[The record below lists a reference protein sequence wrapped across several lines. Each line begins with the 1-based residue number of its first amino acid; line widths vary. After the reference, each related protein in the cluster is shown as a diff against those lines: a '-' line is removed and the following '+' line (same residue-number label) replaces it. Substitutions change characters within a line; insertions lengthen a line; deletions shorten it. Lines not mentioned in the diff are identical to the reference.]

1 MSEHVRPMSESAPIH
16 PPPSVRASERRGA
29 RPLVLTTDDALLDDL
44 QRLAAAADLALTVT
58 REVAEARRLWR
69 SAPVVV
75 VGADSAEAL
84 AAVAP
89 PRRENVII
97 VVPESGA
104 GDRDVYRGAVAIGAQ
119 DVLFLPT
126 AETWLVEWLAEAT
139 APAAAGATV
148 CVTGGR
154 GGAGAT
160 VTAVALAV
168 TAARAGEAVL
178 LVDADPLGGGIDLA
192 LGLENGDGARW
203 PAFTDRRGRL
213 SAAALRAAL
222 PSVDG
227 LAVLSRSRD
236 DAAPIPASAMR
247 AVLDAARRGA
257 GLVVVDLP
265 RHPDEA
271 AAEAL
276 AVADV
281 TLLVTS
287 CDVRGVA
294 AASAVTAELS
304 RTTSDLRLVVRTGTG
319 RLSPE
324 TVAAS
329 LGLPLAGRI
338 ADEPALPAA
347 LDSGV
352 PPALSGRG
360 PVARFCRTFL
370 TAVHQ
375 PERNAA

>member
-1 MSEHVRPMSESAPIH
+1 MSEHVRPISESASIH
-16 PPPSVRASERRGA
+16 PPPSVRAADRPGA
-29 RPLVLTTDDALLDDL
+29 RPLVLTTDDTLLDDL

-58 REVAEARRLWR
+58 REVAETRRSWR

-97 VVPESGA
+97 VVPESGP

-139 APAAAGATV
+139 APAAAGTTV

-154 GGAGAT
+154 GGAGAS

-178 LVDADPLGGGIDLA
+178 LIDADPLGGGIDLA

-236 DAAPIPASAMR
+236 DAAPIPAPAMR

-271 AAEAL
+271 VGEAL

-281 TLLVTS
+281 TLLVAS

-304 RTTSDLRLVVRTGTG
+304 RTTSDLRLVARTGSG
-319 RLSPE
+319 RLSPD

-370 TAVHQ
+370 TAVHR

>member
-1 MSEHVRPMSESAPIH
+1 MSEHVRPVSESTPIH
-16 PPPSVRASERRGA
+16 PPPSVRAAERPGA

-58 REVAEARRLWR
+58 REVAEARRSWR

-97 VVPESGA
+97 VVPESGP

-139 APAAAGATV
+139 APAATGTTV

-154 GGAGAT
+154 GGAGAS

-178 LVDADPLGGGIDLA
+178 LIDADPLGGGIDLA
-192 LGLENGDGARW
+192 LGLENADGARW

-236 DAAPIPASAMR
+236 DAAPIPAPAMR
-247 AVLDAARRGA
+247 AVLDAAGRGA
-257 GLVVVDLP
+257 DLVVVDLP

-271 AAEAL
+271 AGEAL

-304 RTTSDLRLVVRTGTG
+304 RTTSDLRVVVRTGSG
-319 RLSPE
+319 RLSPD

-338 ADEPALPAA
+338 ADEPALPGA

-360 PVARFCRTFL
+360 PVARFCRAFL
-370 TAVHQ
+370 TAVRQ